1 MRGFYQVDGC
11 RGGGEMEWSE
21 MQALR
26 RFVHLSLSGLLAVLS
41 PPSLSGI
48 FLPFYVILILFSRLY
63 ASSPALP

>member
-1 MRGFYQVDGC
+1 
-11 RGGGEMEWSE
+11 MEWSE

-26 RFVHLSLSGLLAVLS
+26 RFVHLTLSGLLAVLP

-48 FLPFYVILILFSRLY
+48 FLSFYVILILFSRLY